1 MFAMASKKSAALR
14 RLEAHNASPGEAGRR
29 EKESRH
35 NTSRRSRSPSN
46 SQDEYSTPSRRSEGG
61 SRTHEK
67 RDEVPSW
74 AKELLAFNKATD
86 RRLKSLE
93 DEVKATGQR
102 VSRKRERSP
111 VPDFKYKRNRTQ
123 YEFNRR
129 VLEKIETALE
139 ASDEEE
145 RDQAL
150 TEGKSIICERNKH
163 IKLAEKFG
171 WETVDCY
178 VDEPLASDSEDEKRI
193 RRAVKEGKALK
204 DEKKKALKLTKPS
217 ATRVFSNDGNRTEQG
232 TRNRIVLKGSGGT
245 SFAKE
250 GNCFRCGRPG
260 HLARFC
266 KNHTGS
272 SSQFKNNL

>member
-1 MFAMASKKSAALR
+1 MASNKSTALR

-29 EKESRH
+29 EKKSRH

-61 SRTHEK
+61 SWTNEK

-74 AKELLAFNKATD
+74 VKELLAFNKATD

-102 VSRKRERSP
+102 ISRKRERSP

-145 RDQAL
+145 CDQAL

-171 WETVDCY
+171 WET
-178 VDEPLASDSEDEKRI
+178 EDEKRI

-204 DEKKKALKLTKPS
+204 GEKKKALKLTKPS
-217 ATRVFSNDGNRTEQG
+217 ATRVFPNDGNRMEQG
-232 TRNRIVLKGSGGT
+232 TRNRIVLKGSGCT
-245 SFAKE
+245 SFAKD
-250 GNCFRCGRPG
+250 GNCFRYGRPG